1 MNHKI
6 KNVFLFVLFMTLL
19 AACTAGAPALPTEM
33 IVSMTSYS
41 GIGMETVG
49 LCVDQPKGLYWHEQ
63 SQMWAVICE
72 MEYEDLYGAV
82 LMDKSYTVMKIDFVN
97 AKSVSELKKMVLSV
111 GWQER

>member
-1 MNHKI
+1 MQHQVK
-6 KNVFLFVLFMTLL
+6 KVFLFVLL
-19 AACTAGAPALPTEM
+19 ALFLTACTAGAPALPTEM

-41 GIGMETVG
+41 GIGMETVQ
-49 LCVDQPKGLYWHEQ
+49 LCVDQPQRLYWHEQ
-63 SQMWAVICE
+63 AQMWAVICE

-97 AKSVSELKKMVLSV
+97 AKSMSDLQKMVFSV